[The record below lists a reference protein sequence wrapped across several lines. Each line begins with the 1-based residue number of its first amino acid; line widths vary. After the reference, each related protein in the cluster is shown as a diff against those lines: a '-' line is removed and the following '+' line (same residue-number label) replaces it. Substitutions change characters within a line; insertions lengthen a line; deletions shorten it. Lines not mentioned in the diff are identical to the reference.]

1 MLHKLIEASVRNR
14 VLVLVLAGLGLAAGA
29 YALRTMPLD
38 AIPDLSDV
46 QVIIFT
52 EYPGQAPQVVE
63 DQVTYP
69 LTTTMLSVPRAQV
82 VRGYSFFGLS
92 FVYVIFEDATDI
104 YWARSRVLEYLNYAS
119 GRLPPGVNPAL
130 GPDATGVGW
139 IFEYALESDRHDLA
153 QLRSIQDWQ
162 LRYELQQVP
171 GVAEVASIGGFVRQ
185 YQITVDPERLQG
197 YGLSVADVRRAIQRS
212 NRDVG
217 GRVVELAET
226 EFMVRGEGYVQS
238 LEDLRGIPLRV
249 SPDHVPVRLEDVA
262 TVGTGPELRRG
273 LVDLDGEGEVVG
285 GIVIARYGANAYEVL
300 QDVKARLDAIR
311 PSLPEGVRIVPT
323 YDRSGL
329 IERAVE
335 TLQEKIVEECAIVAL
350 VCMLFLLHARSAL
363 VAIFTLPAGI
373 LLAFLVMRAQGLT
386 ADIMSLGGIAI
397 AIGAM
402 VDASIVMIENMHK
415 HLERAGPKPDR
426 WKVAIETSKEV
437 GPSLFFSLLI
447 IACSFLPVFA
457 LQGQE
462 GRLFQPLAFT
472 KTYAMFAG
480 ALLSVTVVPVLMGY
494 FVRGKIRSEA
504 ANPINRAL
512 IAVYRPVLRPLLG
525 RPKSVLL
532 VAALLMGASVWP
544 ALRLGSEFMPPLY
557 EGDLLYMP
565 SLLPGVSIG
574 KAEQVLQQTDRII
587 RGFPEVAQVFGKVG
601 RAETATDPAP
611 LSMLETVIQLRPES
625 EWRPGMTPDR
635 LVDELDEAIQLPGV
649 TNAWTM
655 PIKTRIDMLSTGI
668 KTPVGIKVVGSDLE
682 VLAEIASQIEAR
694 LRSVPGTASR
704 YAERVTGAN
713 YLTVRIDRDAA
724 ARFGIQVDD
733 IQDVIASSIGGM
745 DVGSTVEG
753 LERYPIN
760 VRYPRELR
768 ESLEAIRSVLVHSP
782 MGHHVP
788 LGELADIRFERG
800 APVVKT
806 EGARRTAWIF
816 VDVSD
821 SDIGGYVRRAQQAL
835 AEDVSLPEGYRL
847 VWSGQFEYM
856 QRAAARLRVILP
868 VTLVIVFLLLYLN
881 FGRLTE
887 ALLVMAVLPFALI
900 GGVWL
905 LYLLG
910 YDLSVAVFVGFI
922 ALAGVAAETGVVM
935 IIYIQHAVE
944 AAHAESAGPLS
955 GASLRAAIMEGAAE
969 RVRPKMMTVS
979 AILFGLLPIMWA
991 TGTGAS
997 VMKRIAAPMIGGML
1011 SATVMTLLVIP
1022 VVYGAILARRNR
1034 RESPTDLPADG

>member
-1 MLHKLIEASVRNR
+1 
-14 VLVLVLAGLGLAAGA
+14 
-29 YALRTMPLD
+29 
-38 AIPDLSDV
+38 
-46 QVIIFT
+46 
-52 EYPGQAPQVVE
+52 
-63 DQVTYP
+63 
-69 LTTTMLSVPRAQV
+69 
-82 VRGYSFFGLS
+82 
-92 FVYVIFEDATDI
+92 
-104 YWARSRVLEYLNYAS
+104 
-119 GRLPPGVNPAL
+119 
-130 GPDATGVGW
+130 
-139 IFEYALESDRHDLA
+139 
-153 QLRSIQDWQ
+153 
-162 LRYELQQVP
+162 
-171 GVAEVASIGGFVRQ
+171 
-185 YQITVDPERLQG
+185 
-197 YGLSVADVRRAIQRS
+197 
-212 NRDVG
+212 
-217 GRVVELAET
+217 
-226 EFMVRGEGYVQS
+226 
-238 LEDLRGIPLRV
+238 
-249 SPDHVPVRLEDVA
+249 
-262 TVGTGPELRRG
+262 
-273 LVDLDGEGEVVG
+273 
-285 GIVIARYGANAYEVL
+285 
-300 QDVKARLDAIR
+300 
-311 PSLPEGVRIVPT
+311 
-323 YDRSGL
+323 
-329 IERAVE
+329 
-335 TLQEKIVEECAIVAL
+335 
-350 VCMLFLLHARSAL
+350 
-363 VAIFTLPAGI
+363 
-373 LLAFLVMRAQGLT
+373 
-386 ADIMSLGGIAI
+386 
-397 AIGAM
+397 
-402 VDASIVMIENMHK
+402 
-415 HLERAGPKPDR
+415 
-426 WKVAIETSKEV
+426 
-437 GPSLFFSLLI
+437 
-447 IACSFLPVFA
+447 
-457 LQGQE
+457 
-462 GRLFQPLAFT
+462 
-472 KTYAMFAG
+472 
-480 ALLSVTVVPVLMGY
+480 
-494 FVRGKIRSEA
+494 
-504 ANPINRAL
+504 
-512 IAVYRPVLRPLLG
+512 
-525 RPKSVLL
+525 
-532 VAALLMGASVWP
+532 
-544 ALRLGSEFMPPLY
+544 
-557 EGDLLYMP
+557 
-565 SLLPGVSIG
+565 
-574 KAEQVLQQTDRII
+574 
-587 RGFPEVAQVFGKVG
+587 
-601 RAETATDPAP
+601 
-611 LSMLETVIQLRPES
+611 
-625 EWRPGMTPDR
+625 
-635 LVDELDEAIQLPGV
+635 
-649 TNAWTM
+649 
-655 PIKTRIDMLSTGI
+655 
-668 KTPVGIKVVGSDLE
+668 
-682 VLAEIASQIEAR
+682 
-694 LRSVPGTASR
+694 VPGTASV
-704 YAERVTGAN
+704 YAERVTGGN